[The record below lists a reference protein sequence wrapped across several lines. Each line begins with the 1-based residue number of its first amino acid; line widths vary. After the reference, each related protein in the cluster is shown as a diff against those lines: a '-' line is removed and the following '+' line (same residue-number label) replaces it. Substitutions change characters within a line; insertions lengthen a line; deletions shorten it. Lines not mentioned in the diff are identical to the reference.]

1 MDPNT
6 TNIRPLSATPITRRQ
21 LLERSGMGLGSL
33 AFWNLLME
41 DGLLQAEGSK
51 NLSTPIDPNARAK
64 SVIFLFMGGGPSHI
78 DTFDP
83 KPELN
88 RLDGQDT
95 PESIQKL
102 FKRTATM
109 GNGTRKLMACP
120 FEFKQHGKSGLP
132 VSSLL
137 PHTAQHVDDLCLI
150 RSMQHDT
157 IIHTPGQYML
167 TTGTIV
173 GDRPSLGAWSVYGL
187 GSDNK
192 DLPGFVLLGDAPRPA
207 YGAGFLPAQYQGTK
221 IVDPRQGIPNI
232 HLPKSVSETKRRE
245 QLTLIDRLNRRHLE
259 RLGEADL
266 ELEARIRSYE
276 LSFRM
281 QTNAPET
288 FAIDNESEKTRELY
302 GLHDGTAAPVGAQCL
317 LARRLVE
324 RGVRFVQVWV
334 GGWDS
339 HSDLKGGHEGCAA
352 RSDRP
357 VAGLLADLKQ
367 RGLLDSTLVVW
378 GGEFGRTPGAEGGNG
393 RDHSPGGF
401 TVWLAGGGVKGGQ
414 IIGETDPVGYTAID
428 RPIHPNS
435 LHATILHALGVEQT
449 AISYVHNGREE
460 IPTFVE
466 SDVVHDVFA

>member
-1 MDPNT
+1 M
-6 TNIRPLSATPITRRQ
+6 TRRQ
-21 LLERSGMGLGSL
+21 LLERSGLGLGSL
-33 AFWNLLME
+33 ALWSLLME
-41 DGLLQAEGSK
+41 DGLVRAEGPK
-51 NLSTPIDPNARAK
+51 GRPAPIDLSGPAK
-64 SVIFLFMGGGPSHI
+64 SVIFLFMAGGPSHI

-83 KPELN
+83 KPELT
-88 RLDGQDT
+88 RLDGKDT

-120 FEFKQHGKSGLP
+120 FEFQQHGESGLP

-137 PHTAQHVDDLCLI
+137 PHIAEHVDDLCII

-157 IIHTPGQYML
+157 IIHVPGQYLL

-173 GDRPSLGAWSVYGL
+173 GDRPSLGAWTAYGL
-187 GSDNK
+187 GSGNK
-192 DLPGFVLLGDAPRPA
+192 DLPAFVLLGKAPRPA
-207 YGAGFLPAQYQGTK
+207 YGNGFLPAQYQGTK
-221 IVDPRQGIPNI
+221 IVDPRKGLPNI
-232 HLPKSVSETKRRE
+232 RLPKSVSETRRRE
-245 QLTLIDRLNRRHLE
+245 QLALIDRLNGHHLE
-259 RLGEADL
+259 RLGEVDL

-288 FAIDNESEKTRELY
+288 FAIDDETEKTRELY
-302 GLHDGTAAPVGAQCL
+302 GLNDPQATPVGAQCL

-334 GGWDS
+334 DGWDS
-339 HSDLKGGHEGCAA
+339 HKDLKGGHEGCAA

-378 GGEFGRTPGAEGGNG
+378 GGEFGRTPGAEAGNG

-401 TVWLAGGGVKGGQ
+401 TMWLAGGGVKGGQ

-435 LHATILHALGVEQT
+435 LHATILHALGVDQT
-449 AISYVHNGREE
+449 DVSFVHNGREE

-466 SDVVHDVFA
+466 SPVVHDVFA